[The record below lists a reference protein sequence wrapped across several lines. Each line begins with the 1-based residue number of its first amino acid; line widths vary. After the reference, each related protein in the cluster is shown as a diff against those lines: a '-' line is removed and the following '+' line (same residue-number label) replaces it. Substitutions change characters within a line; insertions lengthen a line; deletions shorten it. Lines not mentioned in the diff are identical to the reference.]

1 MKEIITIIIN
11 LIIILYLIKN
21 YYYYAN
27 DANDTTNNAI
37 NNNYIQLSIF
47 LLFNICLLTI
57 YSYHNISYHSK
68 NSIVTNINIT
78 TAILIIIYIVSKF
91 YYVFI

>member
-11 LIIILYLIKN
+11 LIIIIYLIKN
-21 YYYYAN
+21 HYYYAN
-27 DANDTTNNAI
+27 DAI

-57 YSYHNISYHSK
+57 YSYHYISYHSK

-78 TAILIIIYIVSKF
+78 FAILIIIYIVAKF
-91 YYVFI
+91 YHIFI